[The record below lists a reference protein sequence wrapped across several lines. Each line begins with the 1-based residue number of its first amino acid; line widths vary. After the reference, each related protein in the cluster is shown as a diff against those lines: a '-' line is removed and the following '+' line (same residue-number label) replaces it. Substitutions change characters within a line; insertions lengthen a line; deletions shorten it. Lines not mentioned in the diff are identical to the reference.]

1 MGEVYRAQERRL
13 DREAAAVF
21 QLRCFAGI
29 GVGEAANNT
38 GLSPRTAACLWS
50 HARVALHRD
59 LAPDP

>member
-13 DREAAAVF
+13 DPEAAVF
-21 QLRCFAGI
+21 QLRCFAGL
-29 GVGEAANNT
+29 GVGEAANNM